1 MPTTTATFVRLATRT
16 ALLVGLLIIA
26 GSCAR
31 KLPPLIFPQSLYPAE
46 SYPIHT
52 SVAGFVVGAVPYVPG
67 VGMNIDPKQPTN
79 APDDVPLNLL
89 EAGVLPIR
97 LILTNRRDGEIMI
110 DPSQFFCLNGNTP
123 YKSYP
128 PQRAVGLVV
137 QSETFKNALKGTSI
151 GPLLKSIFGGEL
163 IFNAATSSVGGVVRG
178 GVTGGAS
185 GAATSAT
192 GTVMK
197 RANQYENALAK
208 LLYEQAEIA
217 ALKSQVLLPGFT
229 TDGVLYCPSTVGV
242 QAIRLTVYDR
252 TNEQPLS
259 LFCPL
264 QPPGNP
270 NGSNGQAEPAADGN
284 VN

>member
-1 MPTTTATFVRLATRT
+1 MPTSTTKFIWLATRT
-16 ALLVGLLIIA
+16 SLLVGTLIIT
-26 GSCAR
+26 GSCAK

-52 SVAGFVVGAVPYVPG
+52 GNDGLVVAAVPYVPG
-67 VGMNIDPKQPTN
+67 VGMNIDPKQPTT

-97 LILTNRRDGEIMI
+97 LILTNRRDGEIVI

-128 PQRAVGLVV
+128 SQRAIGLVV
-137 QSETFKNALKGTSI
+137 QSDTFKNALKGTSI
-151 GPLLKSIFGGEL
+151 GPLLRSIFGGEL

-192 GTVMK
+192 GTVMS

-208 LLYEQAEIA
+208 LLYDQAEIA

-229 TDGVLYCPSTVGV
+229 TDGVLYCPSTVNV
-242 QAIRLTVYDR
+242 QAIRFTVYDR

-264 QPPGNP
+264 KPPVAE
-270 NGSNGQAEPAADGN
+270 NGPTGSDQPAAPSVGN
-284 VN
+284 

>member
-1 MPTTTATFVRLATRT
+1 MTSSAHTLIRLAVRVV
-16 ALLVGLLIIA
+16 LLAGVLIFA
-26 GSCAR
+26 GSCAK

-52 SVAGFVVGAVPYVPG
+52 SMAGLIVGAVPYVPG
-67 VGMNIDPKQPTN
+67 VGMNIDPKHPVTT
-79 APDDVPLNLL
+79 PDDVPLNLL

-110 DPSQFFCLNGNTP
+110 DPSQFFCLSGDTP

-128 PQRAVGLVV
+128 PQRAVSLVV
-137 QSETFKNALKGTSI
+137 QSDTFKEALKGTSI

-192 GTVMK
+192 RTVMD
-197 RANQYENALAK
+197 RANQYENALAR
-208 LLYEQAEIA
+208 LLSDQAEIN
-217 ALKSQVLLPGFT
+217 ALKSQTLLPGFT
-229 TDGVLYCPSTVGV
+229 TDGILYCPSTVGV
-242 QAIRLTVYDR
+242 QAIRFTVYDR

-259 LFCPL
+259 VFCPL
-264 QPPGNP
+264 TPPSGP
-270 NGSNGQAEPAADGN
+270 NGPAAPAGGD
-284 VN
+284 

>member
-1 MPTTTATFVRLATRT
+1 MPTSPATFVRLVRRT
-16 ALLVGLLIIA
+16 TLLVGTLIIA
-26 GSCAR
+26 GSCAK

-52 SVAGFVVGAVPYVPG
+52 SSADFVVGAVPYVPG

-79 APDDVPLNLL
+79 PPDDLPFNLL
-89 EAGVLPIR
+89 EAGVYPIR
-97 LILTNRRDGEIMI
+97 LILTNRRDGEIVI
-110 DPSQFFCLNGNTP
+110 DPSQFYCLSETTP

-128 PQRAVGLVV
+128 PQRAIGLVV
-137 QSETFKNALKGTSI
+137 QSDTFKKALKGTSI

-163 IFNAATSSVGGVVRG
+163 IINAATSSVGGVVRG
-178 GVTGGAS
+178 GVTGGAG

-192 GTVMK
+192 NTVMA

-208 LLYEQAEIA
+208 LLSDQAEIN

-229 TDGVLYCPSTVGV
+229 TDGILYCPGTVNIR
-242 QAIRLTVYDR
+242 AIRLTVYDR

-264 QPPGNP
+264 QPPGNA
-270 NGSNGQAEPAADGN
+270 NGSNGPAGPEANGN
-284 VN
+284 AN

>member
-1 MPTTTATFVRLATRT
+1 MTSSTHTPVRLAVRVV
-16 ALLVGLLIIA
+16 LLAGVLIIA

-52 SVAGFVVGAVPYVPG
+52 SMAGLVVGAVPYVPG
-67 VGMNIDPKQPTN
+67 VGMNIDPKHPATT
-79 APDDVPLNLL
+79 PDDAPLNLL

-97 LILTNRRDGEIMI
+97 LILTNRRDGEIVI
-110 DPSQFFCLNGNTP
+110 DPTQFFCLNGDTP

-128 PQRAVGLVV
+128 PQRAVSLVV
-137 QSETFKNALKGTSI
+137 QSDTFKKALKGTSI

-208 LLYEQAEIA
+208 LLYDQAELN
-217 ALKSQVLLPGFT
+217 ALKSQTLLPGFT
-229 TDGVLYCPSTVGV
+229 TDGILYCPSNVGV
-242 QAIRLTVYDR
+242 AAIRLTVYDK
-252 TNEQPLS
+252 TNEQSLS

-264 QPPGNP
+264 ESPHTP
-270 NGSNGQAEPAADGN
+270 NAQTGPDGPAANDSSD
-284 VN
+284 